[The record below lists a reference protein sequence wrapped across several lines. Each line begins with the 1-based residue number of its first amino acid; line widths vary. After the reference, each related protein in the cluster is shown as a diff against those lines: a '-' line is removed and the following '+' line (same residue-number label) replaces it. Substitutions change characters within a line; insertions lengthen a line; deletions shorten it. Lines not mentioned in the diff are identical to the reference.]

1 VTRRAV
7 RAIATYLV
15 LLLALAALGAW
26 NQHLLATELDAMD
39 RREALRREI
48 VDLRAAAAAVQGP
61 LAVAAWAQER
71 GMVPAPEIE
80 RVDHV
85 LPLPAPTVPALPET
99 GLEVRTVW
107 R

>member
-7 RAIATYLV
+7 RAIASYLA
-15 LLLALAALGAW
+15 LLLVLAALGGW
-26 NQHLLATELDAMD
+26 NQHLLARELAAMD
-39 RREALRREI
+39 QREALRREI

-61 LAVAAWAQER
+61 LAVAAWAQQR
-71 GMVPAPEIE
+71 GMVPAPEID

-85 LPLPAPTVPALPET
+85 LPLPAPTVAPLPAT